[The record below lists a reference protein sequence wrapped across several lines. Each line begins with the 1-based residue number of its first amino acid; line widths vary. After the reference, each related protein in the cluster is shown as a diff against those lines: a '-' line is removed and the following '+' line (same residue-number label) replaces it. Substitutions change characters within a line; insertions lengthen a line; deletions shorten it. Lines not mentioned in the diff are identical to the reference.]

1 MTNEISQYVWDG
13 DQLWWKGQGYDHPT
27 NPHRYTGIDAN
38 GHLYKSESLAALKIV
53 IADLLNSNAKAEKIQ
68 PIQFFERDFQTE
80 PQFPITF
87 DLPESTFSQLLA
99 YCQKEGKPV
108 GEVAPAAI
116 AHYLRQMEIQETQM
130 AKALAD

>member
-1 MTNEISQYVWDG
+1 MTE
-13 DQLWWKGQGYDHPT
+13 
-27 NPHRYTGIDAN
+27 A
-38 GHLYKSESLAALKIV
+38 
-53 IADLLNSNAKAEKIQ
+53 
-68 PIQFFERDFQTE
+68 
-80 PQFPITF
+80 QFPITF

-116 AHYLRQMEIQETQM
+116 SHYLHQMEIHKSQM

>member
-1 MTNEISQYVWDG
+1 MTQE
-13 DQLWWKGQGYDHPT
+13 
-27 NPHRYTGIDAN
+27 A
-38 GHLYKSESLAALKIV
+38 
-53 IADLLNSNAKAEKIQ
+53 
-68 PIQFFERDFQTE
+68 QFS
-80 PQFPITF
+80 ITF

-116 AHYLRQMEIQETQM
+116 AHYLQHQDLLAYNT